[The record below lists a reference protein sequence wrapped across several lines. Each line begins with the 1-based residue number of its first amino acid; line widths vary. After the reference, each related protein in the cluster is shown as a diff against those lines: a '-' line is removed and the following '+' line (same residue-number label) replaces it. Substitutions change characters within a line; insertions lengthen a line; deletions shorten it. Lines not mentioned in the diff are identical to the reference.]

1 MAQTLD
7 NRMEPRWASAY
18 PPGLDWRAEVASR
31 PLFTLLDDAA
41 ARYPEHA
48 FLDFLG
54 KKTRY
59 REAAATV
66 ERLAQGFR
74 RHGVGKGIKVGLFL
88 PNCPYFV
95 LCFFAVLKAGGTVV
109 AYNPL
114 LAERELERQIRDSES
129 EIMVTLDLARL
140 HDKLLSVRAKTRLR
154 KLVVCRMTGILPFPK
169 NLLFAITKRKEK
181 ASIPSDD
188 MHLSFETLLD
198 SGDGAPLPEVDPG
211 TDTAALLY
219 TGGTTGIPKGVC
231 LTHDNLYA
239 NAIQGARGLTTVE
252 PGRER
257 VLAVL
262 PFFHAFGMTA
272 VMNTGI
278 AIGAEL
284 ILLPRFDVSEVLR
297 AIDRHKPTLF
307 AAVPTIYV
315 AITSAPN
322 LQSYDLSSLKLCTS
336 GGDALPLQIKENFER
351 IAGCKLLEGYGLTE
365 ASPVVTFNL
374 PGAVDKPG
382 SIGLPMPRT
391 TVEIL
396 STEDRRTILGPG
408 KRGEICGS
416 GPQVMAGYWKHPK
429 ESADALVEGRLHTGD
444 VGYMDEE
451 GYVHLVDRLKD
462 VIKTG
467 GYTVYP
473 SAIEAAIRPHPK
485 VADVTVLGLPDA
497 YWGQVVTAVIVPLPA
512 HDLEDGEILAF
523 LEDRLSPIETPKRI
537 MFRSSL
543 PRSVIGKIL
552 KADLLSDLAEGAGL
566 QDRDADQPEG

>member
-1 MAQTLD
+1 
-7 NRMEPRWASAY
+7 MEPRWASAY
-18 PPGLDWRAEVASR
+18 PPGLDWRTEIASR
-31 PLFTLLDDAA
+31 PLFALLDDAA

-48 FLDFLG
+48 FLDFFG

-59 REAAATV
+59 RDAADTV
-66 ERLAQGFR
+66 ERLAQGFM
-74 RHGVGKGIKVGLFL
+74 RHGVGKGVKVGLFL

-114 LAERELERQIRDSES
+114 LAEHELERQIRDSES
-129 EIMVTLDLARL
+129 EVMVTLDLARL
-140 HDKLLSVRAKTRLR
+140 HEKLLSVCAKTRLR
-154 KLVVCRMTGILPFPK
+154 KIVVCRMTRILPFPK
-169 NLLFAITKRKEK
+169 NLLFALMKHKEQ
-181 ASIPSDD
+181 ATIPSDD
-188 MHLSFETLLD
+188 LHLRFETLLD
-198 SGDGAPLPEVDPG
+198 SGGSLPLPEIDPG

-219 TGGTTGIPKGVC
+219 TGGTTGVPKGVC
-231 LTHDNLYA
+231 LTHDSLYA

-278 AIGAEL
+278 GIGAEL
-284 ILLPRFDVSEVLR
+284 ILLPRFDVNEVLR
-297 AIDRHKPTLF
+297 TIDRHKPTLF

-315 AITSAPN
+315 AITAAPD

-336 GGDALPLQIKENFER
+336 GGDALPPQIKESFER

-374 PGAVDKPG
+374 PGATDKPG

-396 STEDRRTILGPG
+396 STEGRRTVLEPG
-408 KRGEICGS
+408 ETGEICVS
-416 GPQVMAGYWKHPK
+416 GPQVMAGYWKHPR
-429 ESADALVEGRLHTGD
+429 ESADALIEGRLHTGD
-444 VGYMDEE
+444 VGYIDDE

-473 SAIEAAIRPHPK
+473 SAIEAAIRSHPK
-485 VADVTVLGLPDA
+485 VADVAVLGQPDP
-497 YWGQVVTAVIVPLPA
+497 YWGQLVTAVIVPLPA
-512 HDLEDGEILAF
+512 RDLEKGEILAF
-523 LEDRLSPIETPKRI
+523 LEDRLSPIERPKRI
-537 MFRSSL
+537 EVRETL

-552 KADLLSDLAEGAGL
+552 KAELLSELAEGSAQ
-566 QDRDADQPEG
+566 QDQGPDLPEA